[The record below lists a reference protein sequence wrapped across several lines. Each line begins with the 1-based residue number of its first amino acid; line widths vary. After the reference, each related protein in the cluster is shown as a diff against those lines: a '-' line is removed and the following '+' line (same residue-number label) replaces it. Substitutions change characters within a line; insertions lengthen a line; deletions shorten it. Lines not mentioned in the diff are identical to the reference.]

1 MIMETV
7 GIRELKENL
16 GRYMKKVRTGENI
29 IVTDRK
35 KEIAVIMPL
44 EKKQKEEKIYKLIR
58 QGMVCW
64 SGGKPVGMSARIIS
78 KGKSVSSAVIEDRR

>member
-1 MIMETV
+1 METI

-16 GRYMKKVRTGENI
+16 SRYMKRVKTGESI

-44 EKKQKEEKIYKLIR
+44 EKKAKEEKIYQLIQR
-58 QGMVCW
+58 GMAC
-64 SGGKPVGMSARIIS
+64 
-78 KGKSVSSAVIEDRR
+78 

>member
-1 MIMETV
+1 MESI

-16 GRYMKKVRTGENI
+16 SRYMKRVRTGEKI

-44 EKKQKEEKIYKLIR
+44 EKKDKEEKIYQLIQR
-58 QGMVCW
+58 KIAFW
-64 SGGKPVGMSARIIS
+64 NGGKPRGALSRITS
-78 KGKSVSSAVIEDRR
+78 KGKSVSDAVIEDRR

>member
-1 MIMETV
+1 METI

-16 GRYMKKVRTGENI
+16 SRYMKRVKTGESI

-44 EKKQKEEKIYKLIR
+44 EKKAKEEKIYQLIQR
-58 QGMVCW
+58 GMACW
-64 SGGKPVGMSARIIS
+64 GGGKPKGMPTRVVSR
-78 KGKSVSSAVIEDRR
+78 GKSVSDAVIEDRR

>member
-1 MIMETV
+1 METI

-16 GRYMKKVRTGENI
+16 SRYMKKVKTGEKI

-44 EKKQKEEKIYKLIR
+44 EKQAKEEKIYQLIQ
-58 QGMVCW
+58 QGAASW
-64 SGGKPVGMSARIIS
+64 SGGKPKGIPRRVVSR
-78 KGKSVSSAVIEDRR
+78 GKSVSGAVIEDRR